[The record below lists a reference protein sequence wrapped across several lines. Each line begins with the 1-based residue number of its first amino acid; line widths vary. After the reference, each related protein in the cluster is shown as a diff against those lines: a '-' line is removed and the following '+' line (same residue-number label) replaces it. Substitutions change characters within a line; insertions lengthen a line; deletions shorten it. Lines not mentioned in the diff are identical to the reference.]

1 MSRTTASCGK
11 RYGVQRVCHIWEQP
25 RSSHYAMAHKP
36 CASSALV
43 EPGKRG
49 PKTAESDS
57 VLLAAIKAD
66 LASSPFSG
74 EGHRKV
80 WARLRVRDGI
90 RVGRKRVLRIM
101 RENNLLSPFRGRRGS
116 AALHDGRICTDSP
129 DEMWGTDG
137 ARVFTV
143 DDGWI
148 WVFTAV
154 EHWNAECVG
163 WHVCK
168 YGTRY
173 AALEP
178 ISQGVASVFGSVG
191 RDAARGLSLR
201 MDHGTQYLS
210 DHFLNQLRYWG
221 ITPSFAFVEQPQTNG
236 VAERFNRTLK
246 DQAIHGRVFRNVE
259 EVRTAVGSFIARYN
273 SEWRVEKNRFLS
285 PLEIRQRWLDQAA
298 LARVA

>member
-1 MSRTTASCGK
+1 MSRTATSSGK
-11 RYGVQRVCHIWEQP
+11 RYGVKRVCQIWEQP
-25 RSSHYAMAHKP
+25 RSSYYAMVQEA
-36 CASSALV
+36 CASSV
-43 EPGKRG
+43 QTKPGKRG
-49 PKTAESDS
+49 PKTAVSDS
-57 VLLAAIKAD
+57 ALLAAIKVD
-66 LASSPFSG
+66 LAASPFSG

-80 WARLRVRDGI
+80 WARLRVRNGI

-116 AALHDGRICTDSP
+116 AVLHDGRICTDSP
-129 DEMWGTDG
+129 NEMWGTDG

-143 DDGWI
+143 DDGWV
-148 WVFTAV
+148 WVFAAV

-246 DQAIHGRVFRNVE
+246 DQAIHGRIFRNVE
-259 EVRTAVGSFIARYN
+259 EVRAAVKKFVDDYN
-273 SEWRVEKNRFLS
+273 REWQVEKNSFLS
-285 PLEIRQRWLDQAA
+285 PLHIRQQWMDQAA

>member
-1 MSRTTASCGK
+1 
-11 RYGVQRVCHIWEQP
+11 
-25 RSSHYAMAHKP
+25 
-36 CASSALV
+36 
-43 EPGKRG
+43 
-49 PKTAESDS
+49 
-57 VLLAAIKAD
+57 
-66 LASSPFSG
+66 
-74 EGHRKV
+74 
-80 WARLRVRDGI
+80 
-90 RVGRKRVLRIM
+90 
-101 RENNLLSPFRGRRGS
+101 
-116 AALHDGRICTDSP
+116 
-129 DEMWGTDG
+129 MWGTDG
-137 ARVFTV
+137 AKVFTV
-143 DDGWI
+143 DEDWV

-221 ITPSFAFVEQPQTNG
+221 MTPSFAFVEQPQTNG

-259 EVRTAVGSFIARYN
+259 EVRAAVGAFIDRYN
-273 SEWRVEKNRFLS
+273 RECRVEKSRFLS
-285 PLEIRQRWLDQAA
+285 PLEIRQQWMDQAA